1 MPIDEECGRERAN
14 TGYRD
19 RDLNRTGFSFPPLL
33 WTTTHDHP
41 QLYMAANTKA
51 TETQILSSFL
61 LSRASLQ
68 DIISLRQFT
77 ELFPKDQRSNPQV
90 KLLYRELQLLR
101 NKTCER
107 VKKNIHHEAE
117 LGTKQRSDAERK
129 RRALKDVDDDAMTGI
144 DVRL

>member
-1 MPIDEECGRERAN
+1 
-14 TGYRD
+14 
-19 RDLNRTGFSFPPLL
+19 
-33 WTTTHDHP
+33 
-41 QLYMAANTKA
+41 MAANTKTA
-51 TETQILSSFL
+51 ETQILSSFL
-61 LSRASLQ
+61 LSRASQQ
-68 DIISLRQFT
+68 DIVSLRQFT